1 MNGKNA
7 SKPRD
12 IEERTFVF
20 ALRVVR
26 LCCRLEK
33 RDRVARTLGG
43 QLLRAGTS
51 IGANVEE
58 GRAAQRRADFIHKNA
73 IALKETRETRYW
85 LRLLQDSGI
94 VKPALLADII
104 TETEELGKILGAIV
118 CRTRQPKK

>member
-7 SKPRD
+7 SKPRE
-12 IEERTFVF
+12 IEERTFAF

-26 LCCRLEK
+26 LCCRLER

-58 GRAAQRRADFIHKNA
+58 GRAAQSCADFIHKNA

-85 LRLLQDSGI
+85 LRLLQDSGT

-104 TETEELGKILGAIV
+104 TEAEELGKILGAIV
-118 CRTRQPKK
+118 CRTRQSKK